1 MATRTLLI
9 ALLCLVALCTNHSD
23 GQVPPEQQEVLTI
36 DARGTRSP
44 AGLDFQFFNL
54 NCTLPGPVQYHRI
67 VGEIGP
73 RADQGVVLTRFGTV
87 HVFLQHLDPRGRRAR
102 DARLTPSGAYS
113 LGVPT
118 EPEYH
123 AALQEFE
130 SDLSLMRWLL
140 SLTESDVSK
149 LEGPR
154 RAIAKLRSTSGDF
167 IHGTWLVVEGKSATA
182 VLACRGWWWG
192 EGGDRGFRHLW
203 GWLFDEHGMA
213 QMRIFISTGSPCVP
227 TQFSMFLSEMIG
239 TARFSDEPV
248 GGRMEKFELKGF
260 LGDMNESDVYDSW
273 IERWLADDR
282 FRSLDRGPEETKTEN
297 GAKAPD
303 GKVLRHGGLV
313 WPLLQTQ
320 SIERPSVHPDFN
332 ELSAELVMDEKRLRV
347 TVAPR
352 GDGQPA
358 SLLAF
363 REASAQI
370 VAERLGRLIDPTK
383 SDLANALR
391 FWRLT
396 PKEVAAAA
404 GKERETLATAFVLFR
419 VDARTPDYIL
429 YGNKTTVAAFAN
441 RETNP
446 AELRRHGFRP
456 SLRCVVFDASG
467 SERVVV
473 RFAGTGASEAAL
485 LDLARQLAANADWA
499 E

>member
-1 MATRTLLI
+1 MTTRTLLI
-9 ALLCLVALCTNHSD
+9 ALLCPVAFCASHSD
-23 GQVPPEQQEVLTI
+23 GQVPPEQQAVLTI
-36 DARGTRSP
+36 DARGTRRP

-54 NCTLPGPVQYHRI
+54 NCALSGPVQYHRI
-67 VGEIGP
+67 ADEIGP
-73 RADQGVVLTRFGTV
+73 RVDKGVVLTRFGTV
-87 HVFLQHLDPRGRRAR
+87 YVSLEHLDPRGRRAR
-102 DARLTPSGAYS
+102 DARLTPFGAYS
-113 LGVPT
+113 LRVPT
-118 EPEYH
+118 EPEYRVT
-123 AALQEFE
+123 LQEFE

-213 QMRIFISTGSPCVP
+213 QMRILISTGSPCVP
-227 TQFSMFLSEMIG
+227 TQFNTFLSEMIG
-239 TARFSDEPV
+239 NARFSDAPV

-273 IERWLADDR
+273 VENWLADDR
-282 FRSLDRGPEETKTEN
+282 FRSLDRGPEETTIEDDAQPPA
-297 GAKAPD
+297 GM
-303 GKVLRHGGLV
+303 VLRHGGLV

-320 SIERPSVHPDFN
+320 SLGQPSVDPNFN
-332 ELSAELVMDEKRLRV
+332 EMSTTLVMDEKTYRV

-352 GDGQPA
+352 GDTRPA

-363 REASAQI
+363 REASAQT
-370 VAERLGRLIDPTK
+370 VANRLERLIDPAK

-396 PKEVAAAA
+396 PKEVAAA
-404 GKERETLATAFVLFR
+404 GKERQTLATAFVLFR
-419 VDARTPDYIL
+419 VDARTPDYIF
-429 YGNKTTVAAFAN
+429 YGNKTTVAAFVN

-446 AELRRHGFRP
+446 EELRRHGFRP

-467 SERVVV
+467 RERAVV
-473 RFAGTGASEAAL
+473 RFAGEGVSEAGL
-485 LDLARQLAANADWA
+485 IDLAKQLAANAEWA
-499 E
+499 D

>member
-1 MATRTLLI
+1 MTTRLFL
-9 ALLCLVALCTNHSD
+9 AACLCLAGACITHAL
-23 GQVPPEQQEVLTI
+23 GQVAPPEQQVFTI
-36 DARGTRSP
+36 DVQGVRSP
-44 AGLDFQFFNL
+44 AGLEYRLL
-54 NCTLPGPVQYHRI
+54 NMSCTLSGPVQYHRI
-67 VGEIGP
+67 ADEIGS

-87 HVFLQHLDPRGRRAR
+87 HVFLEHLDPRGRRAR
-102 DARLTPSGAYS
+102 DARLTPFGAYS

-118 EPEYH
+118 EPENRVT
-123 AALQEFE
+123 LQEFE

-140 SLTESDVSK
+140 SLTESEVSK
-149 LEGPR
+149 LDGPR

-192 EGGDRGFRHLW
+192 EGEDRGFRHLW

-213 QMRIFISTGSPCVP
+213 QMRILISTGSPCVP
-227 TQFSMFLSEMIG
+227 TQFNTFLSEMIG

-273 IERWLADDR
+273 VEKWLADDR
-282 FRSLDRGPEETKTEN
+282 FRSLDRGPEETKIEDDAQPPA
-297 GAKAPD
+297 GM
-303 GKVLRHGGLV
+303 VLRHGGLV

-320 SIERPSVHPDFN
+320 SLGQPSVDPNFN
-332 ELSAELVMDEKRLRV
+332 EMSTTLVMDEKTYRV
-347 TVAPR
+347 TLAPR
-352 GDGQPA
+352 GDRKSA

-363 REASAQI
+363 REASAQT
-370 VAERLGRLIDPTK
+370 VAQRLERLIDPAK

-396 PKEVAAAA
+396 PKEVAAA

-419 VDARTPDYIL
+419 VDARTPDYIF
-429 YGNKTTVAAFAN
+429 YGNKTTVAAFVN

-446 AELRRHGFRP
+446 EELRRHGFRP

-467 SERVVV
+467 RERLTVTIS
-473 RFAGTGASEAAL
+473 GPGASEEAL
-485 LDLARQLAANADWA
+485 LKLAKQLAANADWA